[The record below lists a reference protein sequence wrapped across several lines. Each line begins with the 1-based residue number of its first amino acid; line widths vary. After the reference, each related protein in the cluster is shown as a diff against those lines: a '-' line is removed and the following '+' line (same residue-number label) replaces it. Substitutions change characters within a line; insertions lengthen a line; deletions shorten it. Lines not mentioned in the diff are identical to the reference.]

1 MKENYV
7 TRFFNVSPFVQYR
20 LKPMATFEVSED
32 YLFPDATIEGFIEAN
47 SANKDLFDG
56 DMYYE
61 KVVMICY
68 DPTCNYTMDNP
79 TL

>member
-7 TRFFNVSPFVQYR
+7 TRFFNVRPYVEYR
-20 LKPMATFEVSED
+20 LKPMADFEVGED

-47 SANKDLFDG
+47 SANKDLFKE

-61 KVVMICY
+61 KVVMICF
-68 DPTCNYTMDNP
+68 DPTSNYK
-79 TL
+79 